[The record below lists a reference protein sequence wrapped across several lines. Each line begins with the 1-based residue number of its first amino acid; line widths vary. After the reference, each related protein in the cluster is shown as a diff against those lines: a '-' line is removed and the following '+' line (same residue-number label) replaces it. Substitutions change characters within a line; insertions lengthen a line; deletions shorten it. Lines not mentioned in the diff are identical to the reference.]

1 MTKMLVQRASKITV
15 DTTADQVLMGV
26 SLPSD
31 SVISEI
37 RFKGSMVGGA
47 ILTTSQIMGYALEAW
62 ILPVLDPDAAVAF
75 DVLFDNLV
83 PKDTDST
90 SLDLDTIAADVT
102 SFWEPG
108 EFDATQLVDVGLRP
122 ERLWHRHRFL
132 DMATGAIAY
141 MDNAAPPTALD
152 WQPGDRF
159 GFSRPKR
166 YRVRQ
171 PSVFVIAATS
181 PAGDDTVGTVGVA
194 LSESSWFQIKYIDHL
209 VERLMISMFGLTETG
224 AETPWDEALQVL
236 QLHIDPNFFEE
247 TGGQLVTQNY
257 ELLGEMTLKMDVPG
271 SLPKGKLIASG
282 R

>member
-1 MTKMLVQRASKITV
+1 MTKMLIQRASKITV
-15 DTTADQVLMGV
+15 DSAADQVLMGV
-26 SLPSD
+26 SIPSG
-31 SVISEI
+31 STISEI
-37 RFKGSMVGGA
+37 RFKGSMVGGT

-62 ILPVLDPDAAVAF
+62 ILPVLDPDAASAY
-75 DVLFDNLV
+75 DTLFDNLV
-83 PKDTDST
+83 PKDTDS
-90 SLDLDTIAADVT
+90 SVLDLDTAAADVT
-102 SFWEPG
+102 NFWEPG
-108 EFDATQLVDVGLRP
+108 EMAPSMLVELGIQP
-122 ERLWHRHRFL
+122 ERLYHRHRFL

-159 GFSRPKR
+159 AFSRPKR

-181 PAGDDTVGTVGVA
+181 PAGDDTVTTPGVSLA
-194 LSESSWFQIKYIDHL
+194 ESSWFQIKYVDHL
-209 VERLMISMFGLTETG
+209 IERLMVSMFGLVETG
-224 AETPWDEALQVL
+224 AETPWEEALQVL
-236 QLHIDPNFFEE
+236 QLHIDPNFHEE

-271 SLPKGKLIASG
+271 TLPKGKLIASG